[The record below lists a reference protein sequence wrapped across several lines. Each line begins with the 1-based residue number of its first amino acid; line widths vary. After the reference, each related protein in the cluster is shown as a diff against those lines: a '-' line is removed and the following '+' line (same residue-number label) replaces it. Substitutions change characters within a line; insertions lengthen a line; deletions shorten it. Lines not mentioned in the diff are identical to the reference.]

1 MRPDK
6 ELMEIIAASIKVS
19 NGERP
24 DRPCAVDIIAHGPAE
39 AIRIL
44 ELLKGKHGAKRV
56 GVKEV
61 E

>member
-1 MRPDK
+1 
-6 ELMEIIAASIKVS
+6 MEIIAATIKVS
-19 NGERP
+19 NGTRP